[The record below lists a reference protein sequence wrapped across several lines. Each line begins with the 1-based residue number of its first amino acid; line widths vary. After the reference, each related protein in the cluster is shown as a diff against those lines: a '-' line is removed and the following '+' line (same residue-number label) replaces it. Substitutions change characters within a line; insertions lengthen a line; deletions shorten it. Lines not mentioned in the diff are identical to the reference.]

1 MNQTLIDLGWIQIRW
16 YSIFILFAILTA
28 AILVSKEA
36 KKKGLENDTLLDLI
50 FYTVIF
56 GILGARIY
64 YVLFNLSY
72 YLNNPIEIICI
83 WHGGLAIH
91 GGLIAA
97 LIYLLIETKKKK
109 INFLLLLDIVVVGL
123 ILAQAIGRWGNFF
136 NGEAFG
142 RIVSKS
148 FLENLHLPSFIIEGM
163 YIDGAYREPTFLYE
177 SICSLLGFLILYFL
191 RNFKKMKVGMLTSLY
206 LIWYGVT
213 RFIIESLRSDSLL
226 LGNLKI
232 AQIVSIIG
240 ITAGVLLLIRSRKNS
255 YYKEVNLK
263 NRRNPYV

>member
-36 KKKGLENDTLLDLI
+36 KKKGLEKDTLLDLI

-123 ILAQAIGRWGNFF
+123 ILAQAIGRWGNM
-136 NGEAFG
+136 
-142 RIVSKS
+142 R
-148 FLENLHLPSFIIEGM
+148 
-163 YIDGAYREPTFLYE
+163 PTNSIKKLFRKFASPQLYH
-177 SICSLLGFLILYFL
+177 
-191 RNFKKMKVGMLTSLY
+191 
-206 LIWYGVT
+206 
-213 RFIIESLRSDSLL
+213 
-226 LGNLKI
+226 
-232 AQIVSIIG
+232 
-240 ITAGVLLLIRSRKNS
+240 
-255 YYKEVNLK
+255 
-263 NRRNPYV
+263 RRNVYRWCLPRTNISL